1 MIFGIYEYEFQGV
14 EEWTSWWFQKI
25 LLLLNLIQD
34 SGINHQ
40 PILRPSTAEGFEVP
54 KWSLSNCQDAMNLD
68 EKPEKVEPWETFS
81 KTPMEKS
88 QQVEN
93 QV

>member
-1 MIFGIYEYEFQGV
+1 
-14 EEWTSWWFQKI
+14 
-25 LLLLNLIQD
+25 
-34 SGINHQ
+34 
-40 PILRPSTAEGFEVP
+40 
-54 KWSLSNCQDAMNLD
+54 MNLD